1 MDRLINICTA
11 LILLCTGSA
20 VVSAQGGYTVQG
32 SVEDEY
38 GPVIGAAV
46 VEQGTS
52 NGTSTGPDGGFSLTV
67 SGPSA
72 LVEIS
77 CIGYASQVFEAALVP
92 QTVTLKEDSEYL
104 DEVVVI
110 GYGTVKRRH
119 LSSSVSKVTVDDDA
133 IGSCSNIAEYLMG
146 KVPGLTVF
154 QEGDGYRYQI
164 RGANSFYGSTEPLF
178 LVDGIETDNIDHI
191 NPLEVRSVEVL
202 KDGSAS
208 IYGTRGANGV
218 IMITTKR

>member
-1 MDRLINICTA
+1 M
-11 LILLCTGSA
+11 
-20 VVSAQGGYTVQG
+20 QG

-77 CIGYASQVFEAALVP
+77 CIGYSSQVFEAALVP

-110 GYGTVKRRH
+110 GYGTVK
-119 LSSSVSKVTVDDDA
+119 KDDMTGSITA
-133 IGSCSNIAEYLMG
+133 IKAEDLN
-146 KVPGLTVF
+146 
-154 QEGDGYRYQI
+154 
-164 RGANSFYGSTEPLF
+164 RGAA
-178 LVDGIETDNIDHI
+178 
-191 NPLEVRSVEVL
+191 
-202 KDGSAS
+202 SAS
-208 IYGTRGANGV
+208 EARHP
-218 IMITTKR
+218 